1 MPNVSP
7 GVHVKQWVSAA
18 DVERGAG
25 FYWNSRPHL
34 GIIILNFGMI
44 KKTMIT
50 SNLADELL
58 AKLMIG
64 LVLATQEW
72 LSMLGGK
79 S

>member
-1 MPNVSP
+1 MIFN
-7 GVHVKQWVSAA
+7 
-18 DVERGAG
+18 
-25 FYWNSRPHL
+25 
-34 GIIILNFGMI
+34 NFEIHRALMVNI
-44 KKTMIT
+44 VIT

-72 LSMLGGK
+72 LSMLGEKLSMLGGK

>member
-1 MPNVSP
+1 MVNIV
-7 GVHVKQWVSAA
+7 
-18 DVERGAG
+18 
-25 FYWNSRPHL
+25 
-34 GIIILNFGMI
+34 
-44 KKTMIT
+44 IT

-72 LSMLGGK
+72 LSMLGEKLSMLGGK